1 MTQQIEPL
9 TEEQLAFFTEQTE
22 RAVHKTAK
30 KIVRSALIG
39 YAILLLGSLGMY
51 LNGQS
56 ISKEERQSIVQS
68 GTAVAVESCNRDF
81 RTIGAL
87 RGVLIASRDFQVES
101 LRRGDITQR
110 QFDRAR
116 SYYRVQLAS
125 LPQPDCRVSRGLLT
139 TKGDEVPSVPEPL
152 YPDKK

>member
-39 YAILLLGSLGMY
+39 YVILLVGSLGMY

-101 LRRGDITQR
+101 LRRGDIPRGQY
-110 QFDRAR
+110 DRAR
-116 SYYRVQLAS
+116 EYYRTQLAA
-125 LPQPDCRVSRGLLT
+125 LPQPDCRVSRDLLT
-139 TKGDEVPSVPEPL
+139 AEG
-152 YPDKK
+152 